1 MRKKRILT
9 KLTKLLTGFV
19 FFGLTCIFGETSL
32 RAEEL
37 SIGITRGNNISVLIK
52 EGEVYYTNEAI
63 TFYIDDYML
72 EGQQHQYQYEY
83 ALSSSKGEN
92 FSDWIEME
100 QGKYQLVPDQS
111 NEWSGIWYIKFRRI
125 VQIQES
131 ISENEIGTLE
141 DVISENEINE
151 EETGR
156 IDESREYR
164 VCFDM
169 KSPVISLSP
178 ERKLEQWSTG
188 DILCNLS
195 CEEDISGIRM
205 VKIESE
211 GEILFEE
218 LMSAGG
224 EILEFQTD
232 FSLKKEASTRNG
244 CQLDITIT
252 DFAGNTEKISTT
264 YLIDKTHPSLF
275 ADGVQNGT
283 IHREGITLSIAATDN
298 MPEKLKLYYCAKL
311 AMNGTEQIIEDS
323 AIPCE
328 GDSITYERYYEEDG
342 TYKITVYTKDQA
354 GNSSDVWEREFR
366 IDRTVPRI
374 SASGVVNGTAYNTNQ
389 TLHINIEENF
399 FLDSHVSV
407 TASRSTPN
415 GKNTDT
421 VLQWMQTGRENE
433 NSYSFEEDGDYVL
446 QIKAED
452 AAGNVAQKEIWFQ
465 IDKTSPILNIEGIA
479 EQSITNRPPDLKIH
493 VEECFYEAAKIS
505 CLLIKKTENGVYV
518 PVSLPDW
525 KLNKQTEEFILNVKE
540 EGVYELRINITDR
553 AGNSTMKNLKFS
565 LDVTPPVI
573 GFLDTLNR
581 KYLKR
586 FGLPSDF
593 AKRITDMSA
602 VSYRTYLN
610 TRNYNEKEEIVQDG
624 KYILTVEAEDAA
636 GNMSEKTIEF
646 IVDRTL
652 PRIIVSGLR
661 EDGTVGK
668 GEKVIL
674 RLFDEQ
680 DRFVQVL
687 LNGAEQVID
696 EENQQVILP
705 MEAYGDYKI
714 TVKAIDP
721 AENELTQIIDM
732 SCALAVNPFEGYKV
746 IEKTIRQEEEG
757 MKNTWKSKELK
768 PGRIILAAGIIV
780 SILMVT
786 VYIKFVHS
794 QSLKCACNKQQRRTH

>member
-52 EGEVYYTNEAI
+52 EGEVYYTN
-63 TFYIDDYML
+63 
-72 EGQQHQYQYEY
+72 
-83 ALSSSKGEN
+83 
-92 FSDWIEME
+92 
-100 QGKYQLVPDQS
+100 
-111 NEWSGIWYIKFRRI
+111 
-125 VQIQES
+125 
-131 ISENEIGTLE
+131 
-141 DVISENEINE
+141 
-151 EETGR
+151 
-156 IDESREYR
+156 
-164 VCFDM
+164 
-169 KSPVISLSP
+169 
-178 ERKLEQWSTG
+178 
-188 DILCNLS
+188 
-195 CEEDISGIRM
+195 
-205 VKIESE
+205 
-211 GEILFEE
+211 
-218 LMSAGG
+218 
-224 EILEFQTD
+224 
-232 FSLKKEASTRNG
+232 
-244 CQLDITIT
+244 
-252 DFAGNTEKISTT
+252 
-264 YLIDKTHPSLF
+264 
-275 ADGVQNGT
+275 
-283 IHREGITLSIAATDN
+283 
-298 MPEKLKLYYCAKL
+298 
-311 AMNGTEQIIEDS
+311 
-323 AIPCE
+323 
-328 GDSITYERYYEEDG
+328 
-342 TYKITVYTKDQA
+342 
-354 GNSSDVWEREFR
+354 
-366 IDRTVPRI
+366 
-374 SASGVVNGTAYNTNQ
+374 
-389 TLHINIEENF
+389 
-399 FLDSHVSV
+399 
-407 TASRSTPN
+407 
-415 GKNTDT
+415 
-421 VLQWMQTGRENE
+421 
-433 NSYSFEEDGDYVL
+433 
-446 QIKAED
+446 
-452 AAGNVAQKEIWFQ
+452 
-465 IDKTSPILNIEGIA
+465 
-479 EQSITNRPPDLKIH
+479 
-493 VEECFYEAAKIS
+493 
-505 CLLIKKTENGVYV
+505 
-518 PVSLPDW
+518 
-525 KLNKQTEEFILNVKE
+525 
-540 EGVYELRINITDR
+540 
-553 AGNSTMKNLKFS
+553 
-565 LDVTPPVI
+565 
-573 GFLDTLNR
+573 
-581 KYLKR
+581 
-586 FGLPSDF
+586 
-593 AKRITDMSA
+593 
-602 VSYRTYLN
+602 RTYLN